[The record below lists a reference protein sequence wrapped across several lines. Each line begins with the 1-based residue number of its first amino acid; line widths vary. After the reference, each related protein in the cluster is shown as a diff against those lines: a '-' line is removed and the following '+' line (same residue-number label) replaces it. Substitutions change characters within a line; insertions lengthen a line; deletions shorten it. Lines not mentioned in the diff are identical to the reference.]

1 MTAQDP
7 VAPKKPAHP
16 LDGIRERCPAKDRKG
31 LDAGFRI
38 FCIVTAS
45 FTILIL
51 GVLLVSIFLQGLSS
65 INWNFLTHY
74 PEPDPAAAGIGPA
87 LWGTV
92 WLCVTCGVI
101 ALPIGVATAI
111 FLEEFKPINKS
122 LRFFHSFIQ
131 LNINNLAG
139 VPSVVYGILGLTLF
153 ANMAGWFGS
162 TNEPNFEL
170 GVSHY
175 DQFYTAGDRALLVPV
190 DADAPPTIATAGMKG
205 LAKNQ
210 QTQELEWVT
219 ANVVKSRRDI
229 PRDAEARTFAVV
241 EGKDCLLYTSP
252 SPRD

>member
-7 VAPKKPAHP
+7 ISSKKPTHP

-51 GVLLVSIFLQGLSS
+51 GVLLVSIFWQGLSS

-74 PEPDPAAAGIGPA
+74 PEPDPAQAGIGPA

-111 FLEEFKPINKS
+111 FLEEFKPIS
-122 LRFFHSFIQ
+122 RPLRFFHSFIQ

-153 ANMAGWFGS
+153 
-162 TNEPNFEL
+162 
-170 GVSHY
+170 
-175 DQFYTAGDRALLVPV
+175 
-190 DADAPPTIATAGMKG
+190 
-205 LAKNQ
+205 
-210 QTQELEWVT
+210 
-219 ANVVKSRRDI
+219 
-229 PRDAEARTFAVV
+229 
-241 EGKDCLLYTSP
+241 CLLYTSP
-252 SPRD
+252 SPRDRTRSRMPSSA